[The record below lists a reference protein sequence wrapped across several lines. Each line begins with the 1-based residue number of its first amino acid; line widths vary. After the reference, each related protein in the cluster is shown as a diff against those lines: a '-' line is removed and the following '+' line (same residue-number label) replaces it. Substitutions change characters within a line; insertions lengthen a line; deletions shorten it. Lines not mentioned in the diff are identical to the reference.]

1 METKCDPK
9 INASHFLP
17 ANRGHWNKYQNACL

>member
-17 ANRGHWNKYQNACL
+17 ANRGHWN